1 MGSFKRTK
9 AVYFIAIPFLLT
21 KTLWIMRFNEVS
33 TDFHPNKC
41 ALVELAR
48 RFRFNAV
55 FFPFQWF
62 SIQRNFSP
70 FFNWNVNNQGITFE
84 RIFQF
89 QIGMEPLVFENY
101 AEKWIL
107 TRVNFSHENGAMH
120 VRRLLIIRCLLTYLV
135 HFHEDTVHFSFEP
148 PNSRL
153 VLQIN
158 FTSIKIIERW
168 NWHTNWFIG
177 CNGPQANK
185 NHALDAECGIS

>member
-1 MGSFKRTK
+1 M
-9 AVYFIAIPFLLT
+9 
-21 KTLWIMRFNEVS
+21 
-33 TDFHPNKC
+33 
-41 ALVELAR
+41 
-48 RFRFNAV
+48 
-55 FFPFQWF
+55 
-62 SIQRNFSP
+62 
-70 FFNWNVNNQGITFE
+70 NNHGITFE

-120 VRRLLIIRCLLTYLV
+120 VRRLLIILCLLTYLV
-135 HFHEDTVHFSFEP
+135 HCHEDTVHFSFKP

-158 FTSIKIIERW
+158 FTSIKIIEKW

-185 NHALDAECGIS
+185 NHALDGGVRNKLKWWQNDGAKIECRPYEFESLLR